1 MYDCLAPELTQAARE
16 LHPALRWKTQSWLRL
31 NAKRNTSPL
40 ALSKAFAAASS
51 LGFRTENLANGSIVI
66 LNVDL
71 QDALMFSRRY
81 PDLLAE
87 YEPINPFCLRK

>member
-1 MYDCLAPELTQAARE
+1 MYDCLAPELIQATRE

-51 LGFRTENLANGSIVI
+51 LGFRTENLANGSIII
-66 LNVDL
+66 LGIDI

-87 YEPINPFCLRK
+87 YEPVNPFSLRK

>member
-1 MYDCLAPELTQAARE
+1 MYDCLAPELTKVNRE

-31 NAKRNTSPL
+31 NARRNTSPL

-66 LNVDL
+66 LDL
-71 QDALMFSRRY
+71 SLHDALLFSRRY

-87 YEPINPFCLRK
+87 YEPVNPFSLCR

>member
-1 MYDCLAPELTQAARE
+1 MYDCLAPELTHVARE
-16 LHPALRWKTQSWLRL
+16 IHPALRWKKQSWLRL
-31 NAKRNTSPL
+31 SAKRNTSPL
-40 ALSKAFAAASS
+40 ALSKAFAAATS
-51 LGFRTENLANGSIVI
+51 LGFRTENLANGSVVI

-87 YEPINPFCLRK
+87 YEPINPFCLHK